1 MPLGPITNYYT
12 SCVEAKKTEFSPIL
26 FGDGRLRGLSGF
38 RGSRRFFRFET
49 GFAKR
54 FGIRQPEKCPGVGG
68 GNRRQFGGTQS
79 ADFGQLGGR
88 ERGTGR
94 LVELAAEWMRGQVG
108 AVGFDHQPVERDPG
122 GHVAQRVER
131 LVGEGDHSREREMQ
145 AQSKVDFGLVP
156 RSRERVHDPA
166 DRPAELLQLLN
177 DVGLAVAGMN
187 HDRKVMIVR
196 EGQVAVEPLL
206 LFGERGV
213 VPVPVQA
220 RFTDGHNTWSS
231 DHVEDDGPIFLAG
244 FGGLV
249 GVNADGGE
257 DPPMLLYELECPRA
271 RGGGRPDGDDLG
283 HPLLGGPRQ
292 HALEVGAQPSVV
304 EMRVG
309 VDQGGA
315 VSGWGIHRWAAPR
328 QVRSKFPG
336 FRPPWARP
344 QSLQGNY
351 LSILRQL
358 DNPVNLVFNCAPGP
372 GLKISFVGLGPSG
385 AWVAPCAQDVCHAP
399 EHPGGSKE
407 VLLVLAHHKSEL
419 RAPGMRGSSSVGSR
433 LFNVGPVTRTTARRR
448 RVLSTPRRRRMSV
461 DLVRIVDSIHRDKNI
476 SKDILFE
483 GIQSALTTAARK
495 HYPEAGEIEVRIDPD
510 SGAIEATKD
519 GVKMDPSDLGRIA
532 AQTAKQVII
541 QKIREAE
548 RDSLFD
554 EFEDQ
559 RSDLVTGTV
568 QRFEGGAVIVN
579 LGKTDAILPRS
590 EQIPG
595 ESYHPNERIRAI
607 ILDVRK
613 VGQRVKIILSRTHP
627 DFVRRLFELEI
638 PEIADQII
646 AIRALAREAGYRSK
660 VAVTSID
667 TKVDAV
673 GACVGVRGTRIKNI
687 VDELGGERI
696 DIVRW
701 NESLQVLI
709 PNALQPAEIDEVMLC
724 HLLGRG
730 IVLVRDDQLSL
741 AIGRRGQ
748 NVRLASKLVG
758 WDIEIM
764 TAEELEEVIEKAV
777 KAFEKIEVVDTELA
791 ERLVEQGILSYD
803 DLSVMEIADLVSTI
817 EGLTE
822 EQAVEIVARAEV
834 LAEEQTDELP
844 RRKGSRGAA
853 AASPVIETLEEGETE
868 SAVDPSAVEQEGGD
882 EFADEDADDLEPTP
896 DASIEELDSALPTE
910 LRSAIDGEPTPDD
923 GTDLE
928 RDEASDEEIH
938 DVALAVESSSYSPQG
953 HEVTSPPSE
962 NDQGEGIRIATE
974 AVEQTAPER
983 TSGAPSSS
991 PRANRPAQDGED
1003 QSDD

>member
-1 MPLGPITNYYT
+1 
-12 SCVEAKKTEFSPIL
+12 
-26 FGDGRLRGLSGF
+26 
-38 RGSRRFFRFET
+38 
-49 GFAKR
+49 
-54 FGIRQPEKCPGVGG
+54 
-68 GNRRQFGGTQS
+68 
-79 ADFGQLGGR
+79 
-88 ERGTGR
+88 
-94 LVELAAEWMRGQVG
+94 
-108 AVGFDHQPVERDPG
+108 
-122 GHVAQRVER
+122 
-131 LVGEGDHSREREMQ
+131 
-145 AQSKVDFGLVP
+145 
-156 RSRERVHDPA
+156 
-166 DRPAELLQLLN
+166 
-177 DVGLAVAGMN
+177 
-187 HDRKVMIVR
+187 
-196 EGQVAVEPLL
+196 
-206 LFGERGV
+206 
-213 VPVPVQA
+213 
-220 RFTDGHNTWSS
+220 
-231 DHVEDDGPIFLAG
+231 
-244 FGGLV
+244 
-249 GVNADGGE
+249 
-257 DPPMLLYELECPRA
+257 
-271 RGGGRPDGDDLG
+271 
-283 HPLLGGPRQ
+283 
-292 HALEVGAQPSVV
+292 
-304 EMRVG
+304 
-309 VDQGGA
+309 
-315 VSGWGIHRWAAPR
+315 
-328 QVRSKFPG
+328 
-336 FRPPWARP
+336 
-344 QSLQGNY
+344 
-351 LSILRQL
+351 
-358 DNPVNLVFNCAPGP
+358 
-372 GLKISFVGLGPSG
+372 
-385 AWVAPCAQDVCHAP
+385 
-399 EHPGGSKE
+399 
-407 VLLVLAHHKSEL
+407 
-419 RAPGMRGSSSVGSR
+419 
-433 LFNVGPVTRTTARRR
+433 
-448 RVLSTPRRRRMSV
+448 MSV

-483 GIQSALTTAARK
+483 GIQSALSTAARK
-495 HYPEAGEIEVRIDPD
+495 HYPEASEIEVRIDPD

-519 GVKMDPSDLGRIA
+519 GVKMDPSELGRIA

-777 KAFEKIEVVDTELA
+777 KAFERIDNVDVELA
-791 ERLVEQGILSYD
+791 ERLVEQGILSFD
-803 DLSVMEIADLVSTI
+803 DLSVMEISDLVNTI

-822 EQAVEIVARAEV
+822 EQAQEIVSRAEV
-834 LAEEQTDELP
+834 LAEEQTEELP

-853 AASPVIETLEEGETE
+853 SEPAPVIESPPEEGDAEGAALLSDTE
-868 SAVDPSAVEQEGGD
+868 PQGDDDYVDVDADQGSDNDTGVIVEGG
-882 EFADEDADDLEPTP
+882 
-896 DASIEELDSALPTE
+896 SALPTE
-910 LRSAIDGEPTPDD
+910 STAATVSEPFSNDS
-923 GTDLE
+923 TDSE
-928 RDEASDEEIH
+928 RDEASEQDIH
-938 DVALAVESSSYSPQG
+938 DVALAVETSTYSPQG

-962 NDQGEGIRIATE
+962 NDQGDGIRIVTE
-974 AVEQTAPER
+974 AVEQTAPKR
-983 TSGAPSSS
+983 ASGASKPTSRADRVAENAGNGSSGDS
-991 PRANRPAQDGED
+991 
-1003 QSDD
+1003 

>member
-1 MPLGPITNYYT
+1 
-12 SCVEAKKTEFSPIL
+12 
-26 FGDGRLRGLSGF
+26 
-38 RGSRRFFRFET
+38 
-49 GFAKR
+49 
-54 FGIRQPEKCPGVGG
+54 
-68 GNRRQFGGTQS
+68 
-79 ADFGQLGGR
+79 
-88 ERGTGR
+88 
-94 LVELAAEWMRGQVG
+94 
-108 AVGFDHQPVERDPG
+108 
-122 GHVAQRVER
+122 
-131 LVGEGDHSREREMQ
+131 
-145 AQSKVDFGLVP
+145 
-156 RSRERVHDPA
+156 
-166 DRPAELLQLLN
+166 
-177 DVGLAVAGMN
+177 
-187 HDRKVMIVR
+187 
-196 EGQVAVEPLL
+196 
-206 LFGERGV
+206 
-213 VPVPVQA
+213 
-220 RFTDGHNTWSS
+220 
-231 DHVEDDGPIFLAG
+231 
-244 FGGLV
+244 
-249 GVNADGGE
+249 
-257 DPPMLLYELECPRA
+257 
-271 RGGGRPDGDDLG
+271 
-283 HPLLGGPRQ
+283 
-292 HALEVGAQPSVV
+292 
-304 EMRVG
+304 
-309 VDQGGA
+309 
-315 VSGWGIHRWAAPR
+315 
-328 QVRSKFPG
+328 
-336 FRPPWARP
+336 
-344 QSLQGNY
+344 
-351 LSILRQL
+351 
-358 DNPVNLVFNCAPGP
+358 
-372 GLKISFVGLGPSG
+372 
-385 AWVAPCAQDVCHAP
+385 
-399 EHPGGSKE
+399 
-407 VLLVLAHHKSEL
+407 
-419 RAPGMRGSSSVGSR
+419 
-433 LFNVGPVTRTTARRR
+433 
-448 RVLSTPRRRRMSV
+448 MSV

-476 SKDILFE
+476 AKDILFE

-495 HYPEAGEIEVRIDPD
+495 HYPDAGEIEVRIDPD

-519 GVKMDPSDLGRIA
+519 GIKLDPTELGRIA

-554 EFEDQ
+554 EFQDQ
-559 RSDLVTGTV
+559 RGDLVTGTV

-595 ESYHPNERIRAI
+595 ESYHPNERIRTI

-764 TAEELEEVIEKAV
+764 TAEELDEVIDKAV

-803 DLSVMEIADLVSTI
+803 DLSVMEIADLVNTV

-834 LAEEQTDELP
+834 LAELQTEDLP
-844 RRKGSRGAA
+844 RRKGSRAA
-853 AASPVIETLEEGETE
+853 AAEPSVTVETFEEGESE
-868 SAVDPSAVEQEGGD
+868 SAAGSSADVLTGD
-882 EFADEDADDLEPTP
+882 DENPDADQDRDASPDQDSNSDSDQSPAIP
-896 DASIEELDSALPTE
+896 DAAIEEFSSALPTE
-910 LRSAIDGEPTPDD
+910 PGSTVAGELPPDD
-923 GTDLE
+923 STDSE
-928 RDEASDEEIH
+928 RDEASDDEIH
-938 DVALAVESSSYSPQG
+938 DVALAAETSSYSPHG
-953 HEVTSPPSE
+953 HEVTSPPSDA
-962 NDQGEGIRIATE
+962 DQGETIRIVTE
-974 AVEQTAPER
+974 AVEQSGPGGPAVRPPASMPEPSAPPR
-983 TSGAPSSS
+983 PAGAPSATSRRNRRS
-991 PRANRPAQDGED
+991 PDVEDHATDG
-1003 QSDD
+1003 S